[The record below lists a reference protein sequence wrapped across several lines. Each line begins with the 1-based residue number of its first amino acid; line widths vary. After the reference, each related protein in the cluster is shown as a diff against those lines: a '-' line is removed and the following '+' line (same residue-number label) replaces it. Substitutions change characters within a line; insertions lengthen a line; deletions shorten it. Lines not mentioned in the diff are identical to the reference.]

1 MLNCIPRYDITKGQ
15 AEGSG
20 FKEQTTDTSMHQC
33 TIAKMHQR
41 TNELFHSQI
50 LRIKYQDTFIWML
63 WLGAVKLAESI
74 KNIKY
79 LSKIIIFKNKN
90 FELGHLCIGAF
101 EHLDISVLTHSII
114 WRIILND
121 CRDWLERMD
130 IDKQT
135 EKEIMKISHGQIGE
149 KTKRLTDI

>member
-1 MLNCIPRYDITKGQ
+1 MLNCIPCYENTKGQ

-20 FKEQTTDTSMHQC
+20 FSEHTTD

-41 TNELFHSQI
+41 TNELFQGIISQI
-50 LRIKYQDTFIWML
+50 LGIKYQDTFIWML

-121 CRDWLERMD
+121 CRDMND
-130 IDKQT
+130 
-135 EKEIMKISHGQIGE
+135 
-149 KTKRLTDI
+149 LT